1 MAVGLALKVVTGLA
15 AAVLAAVLLE
25 HYGLVGMSSPWP
37 VRPQASQRPFPAPGA
52 EDTNI
57 FWGLQ
62 ISDLHISKFFDPG
75 RATDLE
81 KFCSETVDVIQ
92 PAVVLATGDL
102 TDSLKRDRWGSRQ
115 FEVEWQTYQ
124 NVLKRT
130 KVTEKTKWLD
140 IRGNHDSFN
149 IPSLESSQ
157 NYYRRYSALR
167 KHGPMHYIHKTP
179 FGNYSFIYMDAT
191 ITPGPKKPF
200 NFYGMLNKKQMRE
213 LHLLSKQSRHSNH
226 TIWFG
231 HYTTSTIIS
240 PAPGIRTLMSSA
252 IAYLCGHLHLL
263 GGLMPVLHT
272 RHPKGTLE
280 LELGDWKE
288 NRRYRIFAFDHD
300 LFSFADLVFDKWPVV
315 LITNPKSYLYSSST
329 HEPLERL
336 LYSTHI
342 RILAFSPS
350 SVTSVTVK
358 INDVYLGDAVHLA
371 GPVFI
376 LKWNPRNYSEGAHMI
391 EVNVQD
397 STGRNNIVNHKFSI
411 KGDIHVK
418 FDFMPS
424 FILLTDHYLVAQI
437 IFVLIVIVPQFLLTA
452 FRYFRKIKLKGT
464 PGYMSLAIFSLNVL
478 SKTDTFYYIVLFL
491 NLYTVLG
498 PWFVGEI
505 TDGKMGCC
513 FSYGV
518 FVDGHFF
525 PGSMTYVI
533 GIIKILLFNI
543 PLLVYL
549 CWTLLL
555 RCQGYI
561 FSTHLK
567 GRYYKI
573 LPAHIF
579 MLLFY
584 LCQIGSIYLLGK
596 AYGTVAVLFSPLYT
610 WLALFTPVLV
620 RWAWILSPR
629 ELRAFTVELKSH
641 ESPQRQ

>member
-1 MAVGLALKVVTGLA
+1 
-15 AAVLAAVLLE
+15 
-25 HYGLVGMSSPWP
+25 
-37 VRPQASQRPFPAPGA
+37 
-52 EDTNI
+52 
-57 FWGLQ
+57 
-62 ISDLHISKFFDPG
+62 
-75 RATDLE
+75 
-81 KFCSETVDVIQ
+81 
-92 PAVVLATGDL
+92 
-102 TDSLKRDRWGSRQ
+102 
-115 FEVEWQTYQ
+115 
-124 NVLKRT
+124 
-130 KVTEKTKWLD
+130 
-140 IRGNHDSFN
+140 
-149 IPSLESSQ
+149 
-157 NYYRRYSALR
+157 
-167 KHGPMHYIHKTP
+167 
-179 FGNYSFIYMDAT
+179 MDAT

-200 NFYGMLNKKQMRE
+200 NFYGILNKTHMRK
-213 LHLLSKQSRHSNH
+213 LFLLTKQSRHSNH

-300 LFSFADLVFDKWPVV
+300 LFSFADLVFDEWPVV
-315 LITNPKSYLYSSST
+315 LITNPKSLLYSSAT

-350 SVTSVTVK
+350 SITSVRVK
-358 INDVYLGDAVHLA
+358 INDIYLGNAVHLS
-371 GPVFI
+371 GPIFI
-376 LKWNPRNYSEGAHMI
+376 LKWNPRNYSEGSHTI

-397 STGRNNIVNHKFSI
+397 SSGRNNIVQHIFSI

-424 FILLTDHYLVAQI
+424 FILLTDHYIVARI
-437 IFVLIVIVPQFLLTA
+437 IFVLIVLLPQLLLIT
-452 FRYFRKIKLKGT
+452 FRYLRKIKLKGT
-464 PGYMSLAIFSLNVL
+464 PGCINLAIFSFNVL
-478 SKTDTFYYIVLFL
+478 SKTDAFYYIVLFL
-491 NLYTVLG
+491 NFYTALG

-505 TDGKMGCC
+505 IDGKLGCC
-513 FSYGV
+513 FSFGV

-525 PGSMTYVI
+525 QGSMTFVF
-533 GIIKILLFNI
+533 GIIQMLLFNI

-561 FSTHLK
+561 FSSHLK
-567 GRYYKI
+567 GRYHKI
-573 LPAHIF
+573 LPVHIL

-584 LCQIGSIYLLGK
+584 LYQLNSCYWLGK
-596 AYGTVAVLFSPLYT
+596 AYGPVTVLFSPMYA
-610 WLALFTPVLV
+610 WLALFAPVFV
-620 RWAWILSPR
+620 RWAWILSPS

-641 ESPQRQ
+641 QSSQSQ

>member
-1 MAVGLALKVVTGLA
+1 MSVSKGERSGGWMSVGLALKVVAGLA
-15 AAVLAAVLLE
+15 AAALAAVLLE
-25 HYGLVGMSSPWP
+25 HYGLVGTSSPWP
-37 VRPQASQRPFPAPGA
+37 MRPRASQRPFPAPGA

-81 KFCSETVDVIQ
+81 KFCSETVDIIQ
-92 PAVVLATGDL
+92 PAIVLATGDL
-102 TDSLKRDRWGSRQ
+102 TDGLRRDRWGSRQ

-130 KVTEKTKWLD
+130 RVTEKTKWLD

-157 NYYRRYSALR
+157 NYYRKYSAFR
-167 KHGPMHYIHKTP
+167 RHGSNHYIHTTP

-200 NFYGMLNKKQMRE
+200 NFYGILNKTHMRK
-213 LHLLSKQSRHSNH
+213 LFLLTKQSRHSNH

-288 NRRYRIFAFDHD
+288 NRR
-300 LFSFADLVFDKWPVV
+300 
-315 LITNPKSYLYSSST
+315 
-329 HEPLERL
+329 
-336 LYSTHI
+336 
-342 RILAFSPS
+342 ILAFSPS
-350 SVTSVTVK
+350 SITSVRVK
-358 INDVYLGDAVHLA
+358 INDIYLGNAVHLS
-371 GPVFI
+371 GPIFI
-376 LKWNPRNYSEGAHMI
+376 LKWNPRNYSEGSHTI

-397 STGRNNIVNHKFSI
+397 SSGRNNIVQHIFSI

-424 FILLTDHYLVAQI
+424 FILLTDHYIVARI
-437 IFVLIVIVPQFLLTA
+437 IFVLIVLLPQLLLIT
-452 FRYFRKIKLKGT
+452 FRYLRKIKLKGT
-464 PGYMSLAIFSLNVL
+464 PGCINLAIFSFNVL
-478 SKTDTFYYIVLFL
+478 SKTDAFYYIVLFL
-491 NLYTVLG
+491 NFYTALG

-505 TDGKMGCC
+505 IDGKLGCC
-513 FSYGV
+513 FSFGV

-525 PGSMTYVI
+525 QGSMTFVF
-533 GIIKILLFNI
+533 GIIQMLLFNI

-561 FSTHLK
+561 FSSHLK
-567 GRYYKI
+567 GRYHKI
-573 LPAHIF
+573 LPVHIL

-584 LCQIGSIYLLGK
+584 LYQLNSCYWLGK
-596 AYGTVAVLFSPLYT
+596 AYGPVTVLFSPMYA
-610 WLALFTPVLV
+610 WLALFAPVFV
-620 RWAWILSPR
+620 RWAWILSPS

-641 ESPQRQ
+641 QSSQSQ